1 MATALDPNTVSG
13 LDQRQADALKKAG
26 VDTVEKLAGIDPEA
40 LAQQTGLGAEDLRKL
55 KTRAAA
61 AMTQRAA
68 RARPARRSMTVAWVM
83 LALVVIA
90 VLAVVDAARMRG
102 FWRVDYAQQE
112 GKLVAATG
120 RTAAAALKQI
130 EAAASEVSRSNWG
143 AAQKHLNQA
152 GEEITFLEQIAP
164 PRLMGQVQ
172 EARSALGRAQ
182 EAVGS
187 QDQSAAERIDE
198 VNQTLAKL
206 AGARE
211 K

>member
-26 VDTVEKLAGIDPEA
+26 VDTVEKLAAIDPEA

-83 LALVVIA
+83 LALIVIAAIA
-90 VLAVVDAARMRG
+90 VLYAIRVRAGAQAAVAKERQQLAVASAHVASIAQRHVDDAASNVG
-102 FWRVDYAQQE
+102 A
-112 GKLVAATG
+112 
-120 RTAAAALKQI
+120 
-130 EAAASEVSRSNWG
+130 SNWG
-143 AAQKHLNQA
+143 VAQNDLGGA
-152 GEEITFLEQIAP
+152 GSEITVLEQIAP
-164 PRLMGQVQ
+164 PDLVDRVRS
-172 EARSALGRAQ
+172 ARSQLGAAQ
-182 EAVGS
+182 NAVGA
-187 QDQSAAERIDE
+187 QDQSALQRIDE
-198 VNQTLAKL
+198 LKQTLAKV

-211 K
+211 E